1 MPIPVRF
8 APEKLKITILADS
21 GEQMKMA
28 ILAESG
34 ELGAPNLCEGCN
46 PKIKIAILAESGD
59 DP

>member
-1 MPIPVRF
+1 MECPIPVRV
-8 APEKLKITILADS
+8 APEK
-21 GEQMKMA
+21 MKMA